1 MLSDNN
7 IICKP
12 VTPDLWPDLEQFFGK
27 SGAYW
32 GCWCMYW
39 RCSNKEFQQMN
50 STDHKQAL
58 YESVTTSNHVPG
70 LLAYSGD
77 KPVGWIA
84 LGPRDDFTRLVKS
97 RVIKPP
103 DNQPVWSVVCFFIHK
118 KFRGSG
124 IAYNLLTSAEEYA
137 KSQGALL
144 LESYPID
151 TFDRI
156 PDEYAYC
163 GVQQVF
169 SKSGFTKISTIN
181 AQSGG
186 QKRILM
192 RKTL

>member
-84 LGPRDDFTRLVKS
+84 LGPLDDLLVLLNPELLS
-97 RVIKPP
+97 LLI
-103 DNQPVWSVVCFFIHK
+103 I
-118 KFRGSG
+118 
-124 IAYNLLTSAEEYA
+124 NLF
-137 KSQGALL
+137 GLL
-144 LESYPID
+144 
-151 TFDRI
+151 F
-156 PDEYAYC
+156 
-163 GVQQVF
+163 VF
-169 SKSGFTKISTIN
+169 SSIKSSEALVLHIISLHPLN
-181 AQSGG
+181 SMLNL
-186 QKRILM
+186 KVLYYLSPILSIPLIAFLM
-192 RKTL
+192 NMPIVVFNKFFLTLVLLKFHH